1 MSAQKIVRLWHR
13 RYLVLG
19 AVGWLLSAIPASN
32 VMAAGNNQDAV
43 AQMVRLNKE
52 ARTFFD
58 AMEFDMA
65 EKNLKKAVEI
75 GEAAALGD
83 HVVMVGTYG
92 NLGVLYAA
100 GLKNESEAVAQFKKA
115 LELRP
120 DYVPSKELSSPE
132 VKELFQR
139 AKADLESSPAASPSI
154 PDVSEPAPEASA
166 GELSCPVADV
176 ATTGMPLKLRCV
188 AESTLGAKDVIVY
201 YHAGTN
207 SKYRSLKM
215 NSESTAD
222 GTPSWT
228 AALAPDALS
237 DEQLFIYF
245 EARDRKSKVVGK
257 VSSASTP
264 TVVAIRAAQPS
275 HSRMDD
281 DEEKHGSSD
290 GGLLWFGFGIGTG
303 YGYAGS
309 APESYKPVIK
319 DWQHGA
325 APAKLFHLTP
335 EVGYFLSS
343 NLSLS
348 LQGRLQ
354 MMQQWSPKTAKG
366 AIAVLARLLYFM
378 GGETFRFYGGAVL
391 GGGEGFRL
399 VVSNVYTPD
408 YTTSEGKHY
417 VTTTAKGGP
426 VIAGVTVGAAVN
438 LSDSW
443 SLYVESNA
451 LVGFPAFS
459 VVADFNGGIRFGFA
473 L

>member
-13 RYLVLG
+13 RYLILG
-19 AVGWLLSAIPASN
+19 AIGWLLSAIPATN
-32 VMAAGNNQDAV
+32 AMAAGSSQDAV
-43 AQMVRLNKE
+43 AQVVRLNKE

-65 EKNLKKAVEI
+65 EKSLRKAVEI

-100 GLKNESEAVAQFKKA
+100 GLKNEAEAVAQFKKA

-139 AKADLESSPAASPSI
+139 AKADMESSPSASPSI
-154 PDVSEPAPEASA
+154 PDVSEPAGDASS
-166 GELSCPVADV
+166 GQFSCPVADT
-176 ATTGMPLKLRCV
+176 ATTGTPLKLRCV
-188 AESTLGAKDVIVY
+188 AEAALGAKDVIVY

-207 SKYRSLKM
+207 SKFRSLKM
-215 NSESTAD
+215 TSESTMD

-237 DEQLFIYF
+237 DEQMFLYF
-245 EARDRKSKVVGK
+245 EARDRKSKVVGT
-257 VSSASTP
+257 VSSAGSP
-264 TVVAIRAAQPS
+264 IVVAIRAGQPS
-275 HSRMDD
+275 RSRMDD
-281 DEEKHGSSD
+281 DEDKHRSSD
-290 GGLLWFGFGIGTG
+290 SGPLWFGFGIGTG

-309 APESYKPVIK
+309 EPESYKPFIK

-325 APAKLFHLTP
+325 APASLFHLTP
-335 EVGYFLSS
+335 EIGYFLSP
-343 NLSLS
+343 NWSLS

-354 MMQQWSPKTAKG
+354 MMRQWSPMTAKG
-366 AIAVLARLLYFM
+366 AIAALARLLYFT

-399 VVSNVYTPD
+399 VVSNVQTENYRIPKVS
-408 YTTSEGKHY
+408 TT
-417 VTTTAKGGP
+417 VKGGP
-426 VIAGVTVGAAVN
+426 VIAGVTVGMAIN

-443 SLYVESNA
+443 SWILESNA
-451 LVGFPAFS
+451 LAGFPAFS
-459 VVADFNGGIRFGFA
+459 VVADFNTGIRFS

>member
-1 MSAQKIVRLWHR
+1 MSAQKFVRFWHC

-19 AVGWLLSAIPASN
+19 AAAWLLSTIPTSQA
-32 VMAAGNNQDAV
+32 MAAGTNQDAI
-43 AQMVRLNKE
+43 AQVVRLNKE

-65 EKNLKKAVEI
+65 EKNLKKAAEI
-75 GEAAALGD
+75 GEAAELGD

-92 NLGVLYAA
+92 NLGVLYAT
-100 GLKNESEAVAQFKKA
+100 GLKNETEAVAHFKKA

-120 DYVPSKELSSPE
+120 DYLPSKELSSPE

-139 AKADLESSPAASPSI
+139 AKADMETSPASSVPEVAEPTTPS
-154 PDVSEPAPEASA
+154 S
-166 GELSCPVADV
+166 GLSCPVADT
-176 ATTGMPLKLRCV
+176 ATTGTPLKLRCV
-188 AESTLGAKDVIVY
+188 AEKDLGAKDVLVY
-201 YHAGTN
+201 YHAGTS
-207 SKYRSLKM
+207 SKFRSLKM
-215 NSESTAD
+215 NAETTMD

-245 EARDRKSKVVGK
+245 EARDKKSKVLAT
-257 VSSASTP
+257 VSSAGSP
-264 TVVAIRAAQPS
+264 IVVAIRAAQPS
-275 HSRMDD
+275 RSSMDD
-281 DEEKHGSSD
+281 DEESKGSSD
-290 GGLLWFGFGIGTG
+290 GMPLWFGFGIGTG

-309 APESYKPVIK
+309 DPESYKPYIEK
-319 DWQHGA
+319 WQHGA

-343 NLSLS
+343 NWSLS

-354 MMQQWSPKTAKG
+354 MMQQWSKKTAKG
-366 AIAVLARLLYFM
+366 AVAFLARLLYFT

-399 VVSNVYTPD
+399 VVADVPTKD
-408 YTTSEGKHY
+408 YPSASK
-417 VTTTAKGGP
+417 VTTTVKGGP
-426 VIAGVTVGAAVN
+426 VIAGATVGMAIN
-438 LSDSW
+438 LSESW
-443 SLYVESNA
+443 SWILESNA
-451 LVGFPAFS
+451 LIGFPKVS
-459 VVADFNGGIRFGFA
+459 MVADFNTGIRFS

>member
-1 MSAQKIVRLWHR
+1 MSAQRIVRFWLC

-19 AVGWLLSAIPASN
+19 AAAWLLSATLASTA
-32 VMAAGNNQDAV
+32 MAAGNNQDAITQV
-43 AQMVRLNKE
+43 VRLNKE

-65 EKNLKKAVEI
+65 EKNLKKALEI
-75 GEAAALGD
+75 GEAASLGD

-92 NLGVLYAA
+92 NLGVLYAT
-100 GLKNESEAVAQFKKA
+100 GLKNESEAVANFKKA

-139 AKADLESSPAASPSI
+139 AKADLESSPPSSV
-154 PDVSEPAPEASA
+154 PDVGENTGAPS
-166 GELSCPVADV
+166 GQLSCPVADT
-176 ATTGMPLKLRCV
+176 ATTGTPLKLRCV
-188 AESTLGAKDVIVY
+188 AESALGAKDVLVY

-207 SKYRSLKM
+207 SKFRSLKM
-215 NSESTAD
+215 NAESTMD

-245 EARDRKSKVVGK
+245 EARDKKSKVVAT
-257 VSSASTP
+257 VSSASSP
-264 TVVAIRAAQPS
+264 IVVAIRAGQPS
-275 HSRMDD
+275 LPRSSDADESR
-281 DEEKHGSSD
+281 HGSSD
-290 GGLLWFGFGIGTG
+290 GGSLWYGFGIGTG

-309 APESYKPVIK
+309 DPESYKPYIEK
-319 DWQHGA
+319 WQHGA

-335 EVGYFLSS
+335 EFGYFLTP
-343 NLSLS
+343 NWSLS

-366 AIAVLARLLYFM
+366 AVAFLGRLLYFT

-399 VVSNVYTPD
+399 VVSDVQTKNYRIN
-408 YTTSEGKHY
+408 K
-417 VTTTAKGGP
+417 VTTTVKGGP
-426 VIAGVTVGAAVN
+426 VIAGAAVGMSIN
-438 LSDSW
+438 ISESW
-443 SLYVESNA
+443 SWILESNA
-451 LVGFPAFS
+451 LVGFPTVS
-459 VVADFNGGIRFGFA
+459 MVADFNTGIRFSP
-473 L
+473 